1 MFTLRSS
8 SRPSLQMLTEIT
20 LLVLL
25 AWPAPL
31 AIGHRHEDLDK
42 QVNEHDLVQH
52 LHEHHGGFLNA
63 DHWPDGWHWHWF
75 YPGDACIEV
84 GGEELTAPADEML
97 TGPRF
102 QLPAVQ
108 HWCQFDSS
116 ILSRSMLRPKIPEHR
131 RYSFQYVALVHSR
144 QSLPELLGI
153 IRC

>member
-1 MFTLRSS
+1 MFTLRKSS
-8 SRPSLQMLTEIT
+8 KLPLQKLTEIV

-31 AIGHRHEDLDK
+31 AIGHRHDELSV
-42 QVNEHDLVQH
+42 QVSDQEMMQH
-52 LHEHHGGFLNA
+52 LQEHHGGFCNA
-63 DHWPDGWHWHWF
+63 DHWPDDWHWHCF
-75 YPGDACIEV
+75 YPGCSCLGV
-84 GGEELTAPADEML
+84 GGEDLTAPAEEML

-102 QLPAVQ
+102 ELPAVEL
-108 HWCQFDSS
+108 WCQFDSS
-116 ILSRSMLRPKIPEHR
+116 ILSRAKLRPKIPEHR